1 MRLRLPDWL
10 CFVDPEPDSCLLVR
24 CLPSRWSMRVK
35 KTFSRMMTRSNAF
48 VINVVESAE
57 TGNRNRSIG

>member
-1 MRLRLPDWL
+1 
-10 CFVDPEPDSCLLVR
+10 VR

-35 KTFSRMMTRSNAF
+35 KTFSRMMTRRNAF